1 MQSVRANAMSSYD
14 TLRYAFAC
22 VAAVCSLSL
31 AGIASASS
39 TGERAACV
47 AAAAERYAVP
57 SPLLLAVMRTEGG
70 TTGRTS
76 RPNGNGSLDLG
87 LMQINEIHLPELAR
101 YGISREMVIHNECV
115 NIFIGAFILSREL
128 AKPGADYWTNVGAYN
143 SRTPCERFYSKGK
156 KCPNIE
162 YQRKVAQ
169 HLTNIL
175 QGR

>member
-1 MQSVRANAMSSYD
+1 MSSSSFF
-14 TLRYAFAC
+14 RSAFAC
-22 VAAVCSLSL
+22 LSAAFAFTLVAPAN
-31 AGIASASS
+31 ASS

-76 RPNGNGSLDLG
+76 RPNGNGSLDQG

-169 HLTNIL
+169 HLANIL
-175 QGR
+175 

>member
-1 MQSVRANAMSSYD
+1 MSTFD
-14 TLRYAFAC
+14 TLRYSLTC
-22 VAAVCSLSL
+22 VAAAS
-31 AGIASASS
+31 AFWFTGPASASS
-39 TGERAACV
+39 TSERAACV

-128 AKPGADYWTNVGAYN
+128 SKPGADYWTNVGAYN

-169 HLTNIL
+169 HLSNIL